1 MKKQIRIL
9 SEKILKLKET
19 INTEE
24 ATKTSFILPLF
35 QILGYDIFNPQ
46 ELAAEVI
53 SDIGSKKGE
62 KVDYVL
68 FKDKSPIIVVE
79 CKKWSED
86 LNSHIN
92 QLIRYYHTSK
102 VKFGLLTNG
111 IEYRFFTD
119 LEQSNIM
126 DQEPFFKFN
135 ILDFTENDLDT
146 LILFSK
152 NSFTEK
158 NIISTA
164 ENLKYLSKIKNVI
177 LNELQNPSKEFSDLL
192 IRKIYGGRITTK
204 VFESYSSLI
213 NKALEELFPKESIEE
228 EKGSSIITTDEE
240 LTFYNFI
247 IKEFPE
253 YTPQLSYKDFK
264 GHFSVIINGSS
275 RQCVAKAHF
284 NGKKKYIVLFDGDN
298 EIKKEYVE
306 LTSDDLALILKKI
319 EQFNN

>member
-24 ATKTSFILPLF
+24 ATKTAFILPLF

-53 SDIGSKKGE
+53 SDIGGKKGE

-68 FKDKSPIIVVE
+68 FKDKSPIIIVE
-79 CKKWSED
+79 CKKWGED

-119 LEQSNIM
+119 LDKSNVM
-126 DQEPFFKFN
+126 DQEPFFIFN
-135 ILDFTENDLDT
+135 ILNFTENDLD
-146 LILFSK
+146 ILLLFCK
-152 NSFTEK
+152 NAFAEK
-158 NIISTA
+158 NIISAA
-164 ENLKYLSKIKNVI
+164 EELKYLSKIKNVI
-177 LNELQNPSKEFSDLL
+177 LSELQSPSKEFSDLL
-192 IRKIYGGRITTK
+192 IRKIYDGRVTTK
-204 VFESYSSLI
+204 IFESYNNLI
-213 NKALEELFPKESIEE
+213 NKALGELFQKEVIEE
-228 EKGSSIITTDEE
+228 EKCSSIITTEE
-240 LTFYNFI
+240 EIAFYNKI
-247 IKEFPE
+247 VESFPN
-253 YTPQLSYKDFK
+253 YSTRLSYKDFK
-264 GHFSVIINGSS
+264 GHFSVIVEGYS
-275 RQCVAKAHF
+275 RRCVAKAHF

-298 EIKKEYVE
+298 EIKKEYIE
-306 LTSDDLALILKKI
+306 LTGDDLLLISKKI
-319 EQFNN
+319 EEYTI